1 MAEVR
6 VENLVK
12 RFEDVVAV
20 NDISLEVKDGEFV
33 VLLGP
38 TGCGKTT
45 TLRCIAGLETPD
57 SGEIYID
64 GRPVTKLSPAE
75 RDIAF
80 VFQTFALY
88 PHMRVYDNIAFP
100 LKAVKLPKEEI
111 DKRVREVAEILR
123 ISHLLSRRPGKLSG
137 GEMQRVAL
145 GRAMV
150 RRPKVF
156 LMDEPLTSLDA
167 KLRAEMRAELKR
179 LQTDQNAT
187 TIYVTHDQLEAMSM
201 GDRIAVM
208 DAGKILQ
215 IGTPM
220 DVYNHPENLFVAGF
234 IGTPEMNMIPCEFV
248 GKGDGGE
255 IVAVNGAFTLPLP
268 TSMAQKIMAKAT
280 SRDLIFGVR
289 AEDVLVHRTEAPG
302 RIPAEIY
309 IIEPLGSENIVNVL
323 VGPYRIKA
331 KSAPTFYASI
341 GEKVWIEFIMD
352 RTHIFDRNTGLA
364 IR

>member
-248 GKGDGGE
+248 GKGDGG
-255 IVAVNGAFTLPLP
+255 GD
-268 TSMAQKIMAKAT
+268 
-280 SRDLIFGVR
+280 SRRERRIHPSPPYIHG
-289 AEDVLVHRTEAPG
+289 AEDNGEGYLE
-302 RIPAEIY
+302 
-309 IIEPLGSENIVNVL
+309 
-323 VGPYRIKA
+323 GP
-331 KSAPTFYASI
+331 
-341 GEKVWIEFIMD
+341 
-352 RTHIFDRNTGLA
+352 HIRG
-364 IR
+364 